1 MKSAHSFPQNYRDLT
16 KKTIIVPIQE
26 VKPVAAMDFNNP
38 YIGSFEGYESPNFS
52 IFSEEFIPLREA
64 SLFSSENLSPKK
76 NNKRSPHSVID
87 LALEEQT
94 SSSLKRVHD
103 DETPVGFMKK
113 RHESNMDSKSYEY
126 DSDTGCPVWEHPDV
140 WKEFCNEIEKENTF
154 NTSNQKK

>member
-26 VKPVAAMDFNNP
+26 VKPVATMDFNNP
-38 YIGSFEGYESPNFS
+38 YIGSFEGYESPDFS
-52 IFSEEFIPLREA
+52 IFSEEFKPLREA

-94 SSSLKRVHD
+94 SSSLKREHD

-113 RHESNMDSKSYEY
+113 RHESNIDSKSYEY

>member
-16 KKTIIVPIQE
+16 KKTIIVPVEE

-38 YIGSFEGYESPNFS
+38 YIGSFEGYESPDFS

-94 SSSLKRVHD
+94 SSLKREHD

-113 RHESNMDSKSYEY
+113 RHESNIDSKSYEY